1 MIKRLFTQV
10 DIASL
15 VFFRIVFGVLAFA
28 DIMGLFT
35 YYHLWED
42 DFNPDKFQ
50 FKYYG
55 FEWVQPLPE
64 PLMSIFFLLLLSAA
78 VLVTIGY
85 KYRASTAALFVG
97 FTYVFLLEKAHYL
110 NHGYLFCWLSFVM
123 IWLPANRDFSK
134 DVVLNPDLYRKTIAY
149 FNVFII
155 QILMATVY
163 FFGGL
168 AKINEDWLLHAMPLK
183 MWIGYKKNMPVLGWL
198 WGQELTAYVMS
209 WSGMLL
215 DLLVVFFL
223 LFRRTRLIALI
234 FLLFFHLTN
243 TILFKIGIFPWL
255 SIGLTLLFFPPSRPR
270 LWIDWLAK
278 RVKIIDKFRTW
289 WNGKVKSDSTQAELV
304 SDMRFLKGKES
315 RTGWPE
321 VFAAG
326 KLLSQ
331 TYSSSQKKG
340 ILLAIGLLIFVHF
353 SLPLRQHFY
362 PGPTAWTEEGHRYSW
377 RMMLRQKEAYG
388 TLIVKSPDLKKNKRV
403 RLNDYL
409 SKKQLR
415 KMRTHPDMILQF
427 AHFIQDEY
435 EAEGLT
441 DVAVFADIKAKLNG
455 RIYQNFI
462 DKEVD
467 LTGIEWS
474 LFEHSDWIVEFE
486 GERKE

>member
-1 MIKRLFTQV
+1 MLNRLFTQV

-64 PLMSIFFLLLLSAA
+64 PFMSIFFLLLLSAA

-85 KYRASTAALFVG
+85 KYRTSTAALFIG
-97 FTYVFLLEKAHYL
+97 FTYVFLLEKSHYL

-134 DVVLNPDLYRKTIAY
+134 DVALNPALHRSTISY
-149 FNVFII
+149 FNIFII
-155 QILMATVY
+155 QFLMATVY

-168 AKINEDWLLHAMPLK
+168 AKINEDWLMYAMPLK
-183 MWIGYKKNMPVLGWL
+183 MWIGYKSEMPILGWL
-198 WGQELTAYVMS
+198 WKQEITAYVMA

-223 LFRRTRLIALI
+223 LSRRTRLIALF

-270 LWIDWLAK
+270 LWMNWLEK
-278 RVKIIDKFRTW
+278 RVKLVKRIRTW
-289 WNGKVKSDSTQAELV
+289 WQEKISEKPQGKLNLTSKG
-304 SDMRFLKGKES
+304 RGKES
-315 RTGWPE
+315 WPE
-321 VFAAG
+321 VFRNG
-326 KLLSQ
+326 NLLPQ
-331 TYSSSQKKG
+331 FYSSTQKKG
-340 ILLAIGLLIFVHF
+340 ILVAIGLLIFIHW

-362 PGPTAWTEEGHRYSW
+362 SGPTAWTEEGHRYSW
-377 RMMLRQKEAYG
+377 RMMLRQKLTYG
-388 TLIVKSPDLKKNKRV
+388 TLIVESPDLEKGKKRV
-403 RLNDYL
+403 KLKDYL

-427 AHFIQDEY
+427 AHFLRDEY
-435 EAEGLT
+435 RAEGFT
-441 DVAVFADIKAKLNG
+441 DVKIYADIKAKLNG
-455 RIYQNFI
+455 RVYQNFI
-462 DKEVD
+462 DKEAN
-467 LTGIEWS
+467 LAEIEWS
-474 LFEHSDWIVEFE
+474 FFEHSDWIEAFKH
-486 GERKE
+486 ER